1 MIAVDDVTVAFETVT
16 AIADIDLQINPA
28 SSSRSS
34 APPAVGRR
42 RCFA

>member
-16 AIADIDLQINPA
+16 AIADIDLQIQPGEFVTIVG
-28 SSSRSS
+28 
-34 APPAVGRR
+34 PPAVGRR